1 MGQPEK
7 AHPLDPRLEPISG
20 LLRDAGR
27 SRVSLREHV
36 EGRTRLLEAV
46 EQLHAPR
53 RARWIAGG
61 VSMAAAAAVVAFFV
75 VAKIHGGG
83 PLTFQVEGG
92 AVAARGY
99 FSAPVGSPSANVT
112 FSDGST
118 VKLES
123 GAQGRVAATTPDGAE
138 VVLER
143 GRANVHVIHREHTSW
158 KLDAGPYAVQ
168 VTGTAFGLAWSPD
181 KGALDVWM
189 TEGRVIV
196 RGPASPDGIALSA
209 GQHLRAH
216 DAVVEI
222 DDARADALA
231 SVPTSAVPQTPTG
244 ASTGA
249 PPSTTAPSI
258 PADPVVIDA
267 PSPTWTKLVS
277 TGDYSRVLQEAHA
290 QGESTALGT
299 RPSADLRALA
309 DSARYAGDVGLARRA
324 YAAIRSRFPSS
335 NDARTAAFLLGRLT
349 EEQEHAPARA
359 LVWYDTY
366 LREAP
371 GGAFAGDA
379 LGRKMTIVSRAS
391 GPDAARPLAIDYLRR
406 FPTGTYASAAHNLAP

>member
-1 MGQPEK
+1 MGLPEQ
-7 AHPLDPRLEPISG
+7 AHPLDTRLEPISV
-20 LLRDAGR
+20 LLRDAAP
-27 SRVSLREHV
+27 SRVSQREHV

-46 EQLHAPR
+46 EELHAPHR
-53 RARWIAGG
+53 GRWIFGG
-61 VSMAAAAAVVAFFV
+61 VSLAAAAAVVAFV
-75 VAKIHGGG
+75 VVGKVRGGG

-92 AVAARGY
+92 AVAAQGY
-99 FSAPVGSPSANVT
+99 VSAPVGSPSANVS

-123 GAQGRVAATTPDGAE
+123 GAQGRVATTTPNGAE

-158 KLDAGPYAVQ
+158 LLDAGPYAVQ

-196 RGPASPDGIALSA
+196 CGPASPDGIALSA

-222 DDARADALA
+222 DDAPAE
-231 SVPTSAVPQTPTG
+231 SVPTSMVPQTPTG
-244 ASTGA
+244 APTSTVA
-249 PPSTTAPSI
+249 PTVANDPIVIDVAAPS
-258 PADPVVIDA
+258 
-267 PSPTWTKLVS
+267 WTKLVS
-277 TGDYSRVLQEAHA
+277 SGDYARVLQEAHA
-290 QGESTALGT
+290 QGDGAALAS

-309 DSARYAGDVGLARRA
+309 DAARYAGDVALAQRA
-324 YAAIRSRFPSS
+324 YTAIRSRFPSS

-349 EEQEHAPARA
+349 EEQEHSPARA
-359 LVWYDTY
+359 LAWYDTY

-391 GPDAARPLAIDYLRR
+391 GPDAARPLAADYLRR